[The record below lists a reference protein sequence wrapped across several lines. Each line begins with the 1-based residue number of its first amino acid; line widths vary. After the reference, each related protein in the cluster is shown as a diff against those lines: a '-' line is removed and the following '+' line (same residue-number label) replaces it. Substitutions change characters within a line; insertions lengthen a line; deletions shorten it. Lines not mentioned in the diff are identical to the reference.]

1 MIIRHSDSLLCMP
14 SKKPQMTIRIE
25 EDEYKYLQSWASK
38 EFLTVPQL
46 TRVLVKRAIAEQR
59 KLEQEK
65 SA

>member
-1 MIIRHSDSLLCMP
+1 MP

-25 EDEYKYLQSWASK
+25 EDEYKYLQEWAAK

-46 TRVLVKRAIAEQR
+46 TRVLVKRAIAENKQIN
-59 KLEQEK
+59 QQK